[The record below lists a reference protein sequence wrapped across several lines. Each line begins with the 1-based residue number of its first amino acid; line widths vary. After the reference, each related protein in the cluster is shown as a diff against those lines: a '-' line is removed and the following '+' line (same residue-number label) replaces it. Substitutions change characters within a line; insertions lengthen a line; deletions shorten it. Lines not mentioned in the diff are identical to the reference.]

1 MLAHEAWQS
10 LTVAREP
17 IRNEALLRRAYAH
30 CEAITAQHSR
40 SFHVA
45 SGFLPPDKSRAVRAL
60 YAFCRTSDDIVD
72 QPGGDPEAALMVWLN
87 RVLEVHPPEA
97 DLVAVA
103 WADTLARYHI
113 PHRYVEQLISGVA
126 RDLRQKRYETF
137 EDLAAYAYGVASTV
151 GLMSMH
157 IVGFSGPE
165 AIPYAIKLGVAL
177 QVTNVLRDVREDFLT
192 GRVYLPKEDLD
203 RFGITEEHLSEGQV
217 DDRWRAMMRFQIAR
231 NRCLYAEAWPGIA
244 LLDAD
249 GRFAIAAAATL
260 YRAILDNIE
269 AHDYDVFTRRAHVGA
284 LGKMRRLIGLAFTG
298 HAVHP
303 HMGATLEPRP
313 GVRMRVRRR

>member
-10 LTVAREP
+10 LTVPREP

-30 CEAITAQHSR
+30 CKAVSAQHSR
-40 SFHVA
+40 SFHLA
-45 SGFLPPDKSRAVRAL
+45 SGLLPPDKRRAVRAL

-72 QPGGDPEAALMVWLN
+72 RPGGDPDAALMAWRH
-87 RVLEVHPPEA
+87 RVLEAHPCE
-97 DLVAVA
+97 DDMVAVA

-157 IVGFSGPE
+157 ITGFSGPE

-177 QVTNVLRDVREDFLT
+177 QITNILRDVGEDFRD
-192 GRVYLPKEDLD
+192 GRVYLP
-203 RFGITEEHLSEGQV
+203 REELRAYSLSEHDLAIGRV
-217 DDRWRAMMRFQIAR
+217 DDRWRAFMRFQIER
-231 NRCLYAEAWPGIA
+231 NRRLYTEAWPGIA

-260 YRAILDNIE
+260 YHAILDDIE
-269 AHDYDVFTRRAHVGA
+269 AHDYDVFTRRAHVDA
-284 LGKMRRLIGLAFTG
+284 LGKVRRLIGLRLRG
-298 HAVHP
+298 VLNPESPMPVRHA
-303 HMGATLEPRP
+303 A
-313 GVRMRVRRR
+313 